1 MRNAYEFSES
11 MKNQMIKALFV
22 EFLSR
27 EKQKLIRD
35 GMLIYD
41 ICEHMNA
48 FSSFAT
54 NLIR

>member
-11 MKNQMIKALFV
+11 MKNQMMKLFV

-35 GMLIYD
+35 EMLIYD